1 MKGWQYVSLLS
12 VLKGH
17 GEIMSEYTTF
27 YRMLK
32 DNADKW
38 GDKEA
43 VLYDTISITYKGL
56 FEDAVKKAIHLM
68 HFDGRE
74 IAIYGPASYRWVVNF
89 FGTILA
95 GKDAVLID
103 FFAPANIREEKLSK
117 VGIDYVLCSTN
128 QYILSDANAI
138 IIPHAEND
146 DVKGFSYDENIK
158 EGNIILFSA
167 TAEDGDK
174 PCVLT
179 VNNLMAAAEM
189 MNGHCECAPED
200 KVLSQIELSRVFGLV
215 YSLIWPL
222 SNGACVCLG
231 RGLRHI
237 DADTYYYRP
246 TILPGSPSNMS
257 YLRKINSFN
266 PELKKIIIG
275 EAPCPYELYESL
287 RDRDMKV
294 YTIYGS
300 TEDTGTV
307 AVNRSE
313 DGSYELLD
321 DSNVMIA
328 SDGEILVS
336 GDCVTSGYYHDKKAT
351 DMVIID
357 GVHHTGD
364 YGRINSKGNLVITR
378 RNSGVILLPTGA
390 KICKSM
396 ASDEVSA
403 LNGVAEARVL
413 LCDNKLVAVVVPIN
427 KDDRPDKYKK
437 RIDKYNENKGYRWEI
452 QKVVVID
459 KPLPRNVDGTVD
471 DCELESIV
479 AKEIR

>member
-1 MKGWQYVSLLS
+1 
-12 VLKGH
+12 
-17 GEIMSEYTTF
+17 MSECTTF

-32 DNADKW
+32 DNADRW

-43 VLYDTISITYKGL
+43 ILYDTISVTYKGL
-56 FEDAVKKAIHLM
+56 FEDVIKKAIHLKR
-68 HFDGRE
+68 FEGRE

-89 FGTILA
+89 FGTVLA

-128 QYILSDANAI
+128 QYILSDAEAI

-146 DVKGFSYDENIK
+146 DVKGLSYDENTD
-158 EGNIILFSA
+158 EGNIILFTA

-179 VNNLMAAAEM
+179 VNNLLAAVKM
-189 MNGHCECAPED
+189 MNGHCECEPED

-222 SNGACVCLG
+222 ANGACVCLG

-237 DADTYYYRP
+237 DADTYYYHP
-246 TILPGSPSNMS
+246 TILPGSPSNMA

-287 RDRDMKV
+287 NDRDIKV
-294 YTIYGS
+294 YTVYGS
-300 TEDTGTV
+300 TEDTGSV
-307 AVNRSE
+307 AVNSSE

-321 DSNVMIA
+321 DSCVHIA
-328 SDGEILVS
+328 ADGEILVN
-336 GDCVTSGYYHDKKAT
+336 GDCITSGYYHDEKAT
-351 DMVIID
+351 DMVIRD

-364 YGRINSKGNLVITR
+364 YGRINSKGHLVITR
-378 RNSGVILLPTGA
+378 RNRGIILLPTGA
-390 KICKSM
+390 KICKKM
-396 ASDEVSA
+396 TSDEITA
-403 LNGVAEARVL
+403 LNGVAEATVL

-427 KDDRPDKYKK
+427 KDDRPDKFKK

-459 KPLPRNVDGTVD
+459 KPLPRNPDGTVD
-471 DCELESIV
+471 ENELDKIV
-479 AKEIR
+479 MGEIA